1 MLQLVKVESVSE
13 VRTFVNG
20 NGEQATAIDLE
31 LSQGSERFVC
41 SAFDKTVTAIQ
52 NLKIVAGVLV
62 WADLHFGV
70 SGKDKKF
77 QSVRVQS
84 INLF

>member
-13 VRTFVNG
+13 VRTFTNG
-20 NGEQATAIDLE
+20 NGEQTTAIDLE
-31 LSQGSERFVC
+31 LSLGSERYIC

-52 NLKIVAGVLV
+52 NLRIVAGVFV
-62 WADLHFGV
+62 WVDLHFTV

>member
-31 LSQGSERFVC
+31 LSQGNERFVC

-62 WADLHFGV
+62 WADLHFAV
-70 SGKDKKF
+70 SGKDKRF

>member
-1 MLQLVKVESVSE
+1 MLQLVKVESVSD
-13 VRTFVNG
+13 VRTFTNG
-20 NGEQATAIDLE
+20 NGEQTTAIDLE
-31 LSQGSERFVC
+31 LSLGSERYIC

-52 NLKIVAGVLV
+52 NLKLVAGALV
-62 WADLHFGV
+62 WAELHFSV

-84 INLF
+84 VNLF